1 MWGARGRSAASPLV
15 RAAGAWKCAQGV
27 WTVGS
32 RGVLEG
38 GVRALGSLVSQ
49 AASAGGC
56 GRRGWRC
63 GCPRCA
69 AATGGGRSLFIQT
82 SETPNPDSMMFHPG
96 KTVLDRERFGFSRE
110 FKAAREALVS
120 PLAKRLFSVEG
131 VKGVFLAE
139 NFITVTKDEDSQW
152 AGLKPEIFAAVT
164 DFYGS
169 GAPVVVEDGSE
180 QPDGGAVISEDDSEA
195 VAMIKELLET
205 RIRPSVAEDGGDIT
219 FKSFDEATGVVQLRL
234 QGSCSTCPSSSVTLK
249 NGVENML
256 KFYVSEVTS
265 VEAVDDVIDDV
276 SKKEFEKLEAKID
289 AQIAAASKEGADM
302 MIPKRK
308 PKA

>member
-1 MWGARGRSAASPLV
+1 
-15 RAAGAWKCAQGV
+15 
-27 WTVGS
+27 
-32 RGVLEG
+32 
-38 GVRALGSLVSQ
+38 
-49 AASAGGC
+49 
-56 GRRGWRC
+56 
-63 GCPRCA
+63 
-69 AATGGGRSLFIQT
+69 
-82 SETPNPDSMMFHPG
+82 
-96 KTVLDRERFGFSRE
+96 
-110 FKAAREALVS
+110 
-120 PLAKRLFSVEG
+120 VEG
-131 VKGVFLAE
+131 VRGVFLAE
-139 NFITVTKDEDSQW
+139 NFITVTKDGDSDW

-169 GAPVVVEDGSE
+169 GAPAVVDDGGE
-180 QPDGGAVISEDDSEA
+180 QPDGGAVIGEDDSEA

-265 VEAVDDVIDDV
+265 VEAVEDVIDDV
-276 SKKEFEKLEAKID
+276 SKREFEKLEAKID
-289 AQIAAASKEGADM
+289 AQIAAASKDGADL

-308 PKA
+308 PKGE